1 VRTNHFIEFIL
12 ELGYRQ
18 TQLFLLTVTSNSN
31 KMKESEEDISARAE
45 EYVRKYIKG
54 NVIDFSV
61 EVEVVKSFI
70 EGYKS
75 CLKAIDQVKQKHG
88 SIFEN
93 KTYEELKSE
102 TLEVKKLSPI
112 ERIGYLI
119 EMYEKERERLMVI
132 LKPYYQKQQYAEA
145 KEYQDRMNHIT
156 EFIAQLKIIK

>member
-1 VRTNHFIEFIL
+1 
-12 ELGYRQ
+12 
-18 TQLFLLTVTSNSN
+18 
-31 KMKESEEDISARAE
+31 MK
-45 EYVRKYIKG
+45 
-54 NVIDFSV
+54 NF
-61 EVEVVKSFI
+61 
-70 EGYKS
+70 
-75 CLKAIDQVKQKHG
+75 LKAIDQVKEKHG

-93 KTYEELKSE
+93 KTYDELKSE

-156 EFIAQLKIIK
+156 EFIAQLKLLK

>member
-1 VRTNHFIEFIL
+1 
-12 ELGYRQ
+12 
-18 TQLFLLTVTSNSN
+18 
-31 KMKESEEDISARAE
+31 MK
-45 EYVRKYIKG
+45 
-54 NVIDFSV
+54 NF
-61 EVEVVKSFI
+61 
-70 EGYKS
+70 
-75 CLKAIDQVKQKHG
+75 LKAIDQVKEKHG

-112 ERIGYLI
+112 ERICYLI

>member
-1 VRTNHFIEFIL
+1 
-12 ELGYRQ
+12 
-18 TQLFLLTVTSNSN
+18 
-31 KMKESEEDISARAE
+31 MK
-45 EYVRKYIKG
+45 
-54 NVIDFSV
+54 NF
-61 EVEVVKSFI
+61 
-70 EGYKS
+70 
-75 CLKAIDQVKQKHG
+75 LKAIDQVKEKHG

-156 EFIAQLKIIK
+156 EFIAQLKLLK

>member
-1 VRTNHFIEFIL
+1 
-12 ELGYRQ
+12 
-18 TQLFLLTVTSNSN
+18 
-31 KMKESEEDISARAE
+31 MK
-45 EYVRKYIKG
+45 
-54 NVIDFSV
+54 NF
-61 EVEVVKSFI
+61 
-70 EGYKS
+70 
-75 CLKAIDQVKQKHG
+75 LKAIDQVKEKHG

>member
-1 VRTNHFIEFIL
+1 MKNFL
-12 ELGYRQ
+12 E
-18 TQLFLLTVTSNSN
+18 T
-31 KMKESEEDISARAE
+31 
-45 EYVRKYIKG
+45 
-54 NVIDFSV
+54 
-61 EVEVVKSFI
+61 
-70 EGYKS
+70 
-75 CLKAIDQVKQKHG
+75 IDQVKQKHG

-93 KTYEELKSE
+93 KTYEELQRE
-102 TLEVKKLSPI
+102 TLEVKKLSPM

>member
-1 VRTNHFIEFIL
+1 MKNFL
-12 ELGYRQ
+12 E
-18 TQLFLLTVTSNSN
+18 T
-31 KMKESEEDISARAE
+31 
-45 EYVRKYIKG
+45 
-54 NVIDFSV
+54 
-61 EVEVVKSFI
+61 
-70 EGYKS
+70 
-75 CLKAIDQVKQKHG
+75 IDQVKQKHE

-93 KTYEELKSE
+93 KTYEELQRE
-102 TLEVKKLSPI
+102 TLEVKKLSPM